1 MWVCP
6 ASPMSTRRYE
16 YIEYEN
22 GKILGEKKQCS
33 LGTTK
38 VRVDGF
44 EESF

>member
-6 ASPMSTRRYE
+6 SSPMSTRRYE

-22 GKILGEKKQCS
+22 GKTLGDKKYCS

-38 VRVDGF
+38 V
-44 EESF
+44 SF